1 MDSIDQKI
9 INRAY
14 EPYRKE
20 AMHCF
25 VEYILVVLACGVVF
39 LIWKIQTPNIY
50 IVLGIGCLLSF
61 VLEIFLNY
69 RLALLSWIEE
79 RRQLYEVKEVQMIRF
94 KEEYFT
100 SGKYESIIPKLYPKD
115 IGVCRNKIK
124 CIDSNNKNLSLR
136 SAMGNKNAQMLIDE
150 IKKRTGVRRTVMVG
164 KYTHIIVKYCDN
176 DYISHRLNTV
186 L

>member
-9 INRAY
+9 VKRAY

-25 VEYILVVLACGVVF
+25 LEYILVVLVCGVVF
-39 LIWKIQTPNIY
+39 LIWRIQNPNIY
-50 IVLGIGCLLSF
+50 IVVGIGCLLFF
-61 VLEIFLNY
+61 VLEIFLDY

-79 RRQLYEVKEVQMIRF
+79 HWRLYDIKEVQMVRI
-94 KEEYFT
+94 KVEYSP
-100 SGKYESIIPKLYPKD
+100 SGKYESIIPKLYPKEL
-115 IGVCRNKIK
+115 GVNRNKIK
-124 CIDSNNKNLSLR
+124 CIDFDNKKFSLR
-136 SAMGNKNAQMLIDE
+136 SAMGNKNAQILIDE
-150 IKKRTGVRRTVMVG
+150 INKKTGVRRTVKVG

-176 DYISHRLNTV
+176 DYISHRLNTR